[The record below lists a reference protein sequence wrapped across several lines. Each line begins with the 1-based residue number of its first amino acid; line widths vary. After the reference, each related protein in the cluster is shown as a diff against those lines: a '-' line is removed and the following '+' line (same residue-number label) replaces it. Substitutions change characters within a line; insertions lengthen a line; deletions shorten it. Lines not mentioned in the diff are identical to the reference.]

1 MQGQDGGATALVP
14 QPHHELGRRGDQF
27 GVTRQPA
34 PPDLRGQA
42 TDRAGRAGADEGFT
56 DPTEIGRGGFAVVF
70 RVRQPAF
77 YRFAALKI
85 IESSVDED
93 LLLRYEREC
102 RALGSVAGHPHIVT
116 LYDAGVTTSGR
127 PYLAME
133 YLPGGSLAEQ
143 LAREGPREWREAV
156 SVGQSLAGA
165 LEATTSWASCTGT
178 SSPPTSC
185 GRPMAP

>member
-1 MQGQDGGATALVP
+1 MPGS
-14 QPHHELGRRGDQF
+14 
-27 GVTRQPA
+27 
-34 PPDLRGQA
+34 
-42 TDRAGRAGADEGFT
+42 GRATRGHEPRAAGGGRPAIEGSTDGPGTSQQTVLEDVQDLADEGFT

-70 RVRQPAF
+70 RVRQPTF
-77 YRFAALKI
+77 NRFAALKI

-133 YLPGGSLAEQ
+133 YLPGGSLAER
-143 LAREGPREWREAV
+143 LAREGPMEWREAV
-156 SVGQSLAGA
+156 SVGQSL
-165 LEATTSWASCTGT
+165 EWVRSRPPTSWASCTGA
-178 SSPPTSC
+178 SSPPPCC
-185 GRPMAP
+185 GRPTAP